1 MAGETDLPTLLRTLR
16 PTVRVGEYVY
26 VTRPTPE
33 VVDAQA
39 MVVEDEGVTYVLARA
54 EADRRGWVYDFVAG
68 WITLQVHSSLAAVGL
83 TAAVSA
89 ALTAAGISANVLAAH
104 HHDHVLVPVDRVA
117 DALSALA
124 RLSASPEP

>member
-16 PTVRVGEYVY
+16 PKERPGEYVY

-33 VVDAQA
+33 VVEAQA
-39 MVVEDEGVTYVLARA
+39 MVVEDEGITYVVSRA
-54 EADRRGWVYDFVAG
+54 DADVRGWPYDFVAG

-89 ALTAAGISANVLAAH
+89 ALTAEGISANVLAAH
-104 HHDHVLVPVDRVA
+104 HHDHVLVPHDRIA
-117 DALSALA
+117 DALAALA
-124 RLSASPEP
+124 RLAEVASP

>member
-54 EADRRGWVYDFVAG
+54 EADRRGWAYDFVAG

>member
-16 PTVRVGEYVY
+16 PSVRADEYVY
-26 VTRPTPE
+26 VTRAVPE
-33 VVDAQA
+33 AVDAAA
-39 MVVEDEGVTYVLARA
+39 MVVEAEGITYVVPRA
-54 EADRRGWVYDFVAG
+54 DADARGWAYDFVAG

-89 ALTAAGISANVLAAH
+89 ALTAEGISANVLAGH

-117 DALSALA
+117 DALRALA
-124 RLSASPEP
+124 RLAAPPAR